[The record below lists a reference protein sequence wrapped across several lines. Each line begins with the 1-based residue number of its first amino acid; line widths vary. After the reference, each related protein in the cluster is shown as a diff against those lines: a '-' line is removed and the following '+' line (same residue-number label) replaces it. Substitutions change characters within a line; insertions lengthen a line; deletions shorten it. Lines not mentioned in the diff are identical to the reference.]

1 MEGVSEPP
9 QFFSRAE
16 LGGGFRTLE
25 RLLLDERVPV
35 VNVHGAPG
43 SGKSSFVRAF
53 VDRRRSAFPG
63 GVVWL
68 IAHGDLDHAGLV
80 QLPTDAQTLVVLDEV
95 DLANVSSLR
104 DELAWLRQHRPLTQ
118 AVTISRLNVSVGRD
132 TAPASRCRRCR
143 SARSWHSSPTVRSL
157 TIEVALNGLRDFS
170 RATHPRSQK
179 PHSGSPRECRSSGSS
194 NGSSGDVVVA
204 RDSQGAELPLGSAGR
219 ERIDAAVDEISDEL
233 IRELAVHPDR
243 LYELNPRRFEELV
256 AELYRRRGF
265 EATLTPAS
273 GDEGVDVYVVSNDE
287 LGRTLW
293 VVQAKRY
300 AANRKVGAGV
310 VRELLGTVYAKNA
323 SAGIVVTTSFFEPG
337 AVRVEQEFEY
347 RIALRDYLSLQDML
361 RW

>member
-16 LGGGFRTLE
+16 LGGGLRTLE

-132 TAPASRCRRCR
+132 TPHFEMPPLPLSQ
-143 SARSWHSSPTVRSL
+143 V
-157 TIEVALNGLRDFS
+157 VALLTDGAVVDDRGRVERL
-170 RATHPRSQK
+170 ATLLEGNASAVAETSQRLA
-179 PHSGSPRECRSSGSS
+179 SGMPIERIIEWLERRRL
-194 NGSSGDVVVA
+194 VVA
-204 RDSQGAELPLGSAGR
+204 RDSQGAELPLGSPGR